1 MIETNNVEFK
11 RELNDKFEKEV
22 VSFLNSKGGHIF
34 IGINDDGSIYGVD
47 NVDDLQL
54 IIKDRIKDKIAPS
67 PVGFFEIISEEKT
80 IYIELALI
88 KQGIGKSTN
97 SFS

>member
-47 NVDDLQL
+47 NVD
-54 IIKDRIKDKIAPS
+54 
-67 PVGFFEIISEEKT
+67 E
-80 IYIELALI
+80 
-88 KQGIGKSTN
+88 
-97 SFS
+97 